1 MRDKEKRLNRLGL
14 KLLRKGFIPKKIK
27 YVVVDQEYGKRYRS
41 FRARWN
47 RMNFKNQHDL
57 ETWVL
62 HQEQLVVEG
71 IVRERFCE
79 QAWGKV
85 EDIIRERFNKGGL

>member
-1 MRDKEKRLNRLGL
+1 
-14 KLLRKGFIPKKIK
+14 
-27 YVVVDQEYGKRYRS
+27 
-41 FRARWN
+41 
-47 RMNFKNQHDL
+47 MNFKNQHDL